1 MFLKGLFE
9 DPSTYI
15 KRSFGLF
22 DDPNEGQQ
30 PDGSAAGAGSGGD
43 GSQAQAGEG
52 DQAGAGQRAA
62 SDTRRTDD
70 QGHMIPK
77 HRFDEVNTR
86 YNAYKGFGSPDDVK
100 AKLARLAEL
109 EQQPQNRYNDKQQ
122 KEIRQDLLRVMPELE
137 GVLRNAEVA
146 TRSYTSYGVRQ
157 NETFLKELGIE
168 VNEKNNKY
176 LQELIGGVITSDPA
190 LLDRFFAHDRD
201 LFKEAFQQV
210 KATFWPNLKRTAP
223 GLEAANRK
231 ATPKPG
237 ANAGNGTPA
246 KPAGNKPAPSGPLAD
261 REIMDQASEDAFAR
275 ISQQME

>member
-9 DPSTYI
+9 DPSTRI
-15 KRSFGLF
+15 KMGFGLF

-30 PDGSAAGAGSGGD
+30 ADGSSTGAGSD

-62 SDTRRTDD
+62 SDKGRIDD

-86 YNAYKGFGSPDDVK
+86 YNAYKGFGSPEDVK

-137 GVLRNAEVA
+137 GVLRNVEVA
-146 TRSYTSYGVRQ
+146 SRTYTSYGVKQ
-157 NETFLKELGIE
+157 NDTFLKELGIE

-176 LQELIGGVITSDPA
+176 LQELIGGVITSDQA

-201 LFKEAFQQV
+201 LFKDAFQQV
-210 KATFWPNLKRTAP
+210 KATFWPNLKRTVP
-223 GLEAANRK
+223 GLEAASRK
-231 ATPKPG
+231 APAKPG
-237 ANAGNGTPA
+237 ASAGNGTPA
-246 KPAGNKPAPSGPLAD
+246 KPAGDKPKPTGPLAD
-261 REIMDQASEDAFAR
+261 REIMDQASEEAFAR
-275 ISQQME
+275 ISSQME